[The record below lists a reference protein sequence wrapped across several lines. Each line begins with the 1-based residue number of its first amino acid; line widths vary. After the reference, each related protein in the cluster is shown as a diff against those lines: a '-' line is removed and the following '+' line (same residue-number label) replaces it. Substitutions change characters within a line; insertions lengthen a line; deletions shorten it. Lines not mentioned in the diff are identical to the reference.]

1 MIARL
6 TGTVVD
12 IDPPAVVLDVAGVGY
27 ELEVP
32 VSVLAALPGL
42 NQSTTLHVLQGQ
54 RDEIPVLFGFTSRSE
69 RGLFQAITK
78 ISGVGPKMGLAILST
93 FTADELADVAGRGDV
108 AALTQIP
115 GVGKRTA
122 ERLAV
127 ELKNRVPST
136 GAVPL
141 GSSGGGASVEARQA
155 LVALGYA
162 EKDAVKAV
170 DLALKEGAESTEA
183 LIRGGLKQLA
193 KK

>member
-1 MIARL
+1 MIAKL
-6 TGTVVD
+6 TGIVAEV
-12 IDPPAVVLDVAGVGY
+12 DPPVVVLDVSGVGY

-32 VSVLAALPGL
+32 VTVLASLPGV
-42 NQSTTLHVLQGQ
+42 NQTASLHVVQGQ
-54 RDEIPVLFGFTSRSE
+54 RDEIPVLFGFSTRAE

-93 FTADELADVAGRGDV
+93 FSAAELADVAGRGDI

-127 ELKNRVPST
+127 ELKNRVPT
-136 GAVPL
+136 AETVVGGVK
-141 GSSGGGASVEARQA
+141 GGGATVEARQA
-155 LVALGYA
+155 LISLGYA
-162 EKDAVKAV
+162 EKDAARAIE
-170 DLALKEGAESTEA
+170 LAGKDGAESTEA